1 MKEEVKT
8 PGTLYI
14 RQAVNSFGGGLINP
28 YVPIYA
34 VQLGASAAEL
44 GWLRSLNNLFS
55 NIMQIL
61 WGITSDRV
69 GRYVPFI
76 VIGSALSSL
85 LWLPMLFVTTTWQ
98 LILIV
103 AVQALS
109 NSMVAP
115 AWAALLG
122 RILPKTERATGTAN
136 VNAAASLGT
145 ISATLISG
153 FLMQRVGGAP
163 AEMYRIPLLVA
174 AVSGFGASMT
184 MLTLKEKNSRSESE
198 SRKWLNLEPLRRNKA
213 FRRFTAISL
222 IQQFFMSMAW
232 PLFSITI
239 VNVTKSDM
247 LQIAFISVMSPIVA
261 FLIRR
266 YAGRLSDRAGRK
278 PLIVIGR
285 TGMFLYPLFYAF
297 STTMTHLLAAEIL
310 IGVVASI
317 SDIAIF
323 AYLLDATADE
333 QRGASIAVYNTLI
346 GFATFLGSILGGYF
360 VGFFVVLG
368 LDNASALK
376 GSYIVS
382 SSGRLVSGLLFLLI
396 SERLV
401 YHSTVR
407 EEFVSIVAE
416 DVETAKYRIQKVDE
430 LGERAEIG
438 LMKDIEQ
445 FESEQS
451 SVVDSEGEETEEG
464 TKREEDNKDSKKK
477 MNKSQVKKKE
487 AT

>member
-1 MKEEVKT
+1 MKEELKT
-8 PGTLYI
+8 SKTLYI
-14 RQAVNSFGGGLINP
+14 RQAANSFGGGLINP
-28 YVPIYA
+28 FVPIYA

-55 NIMQIL
+55 NVMQIL
-61 WGITSDRV
+61 WGIASDRV

-76 VIGSALSSL
+76 VIGGAVSSL

-98 LILIV
+98 LIFVV

-122 RILPKTERATGTAN
+122 RILPKAERATGTAN

-153 FLMQRVGGAP
+153 LLMQRIGGAP

-174 AVSGFGASMT
+174 TVSGFVASMA
-184 MLTLKEKNSRSESE
+184 MLTLKEKNSKGATD
-198 SRKWLNLEPLRRNKA
+198 SRKLFDLETLRKNKA
-213 FRRFTAISL
+213 FRRFTMISL
-222 IQQFFMSMAW
+222 LQQFFMSMAW

-239 VNVTKSDM
+239 VNVTRSDM
-247 LQIAFISVMSPIVA
+247 LQVAFISVMSPIVA

-297 STTMTHLLAAEIL
+297 SSTMTHLLAAEVL

-323 AYLLDATADE
+323 AYLLDTTADD

-346 GFATFLGSILGGYF
+346 GFATFFGSILGGYF
-360 VGFFVVLG
+360 VGFFGFLG
-368 LDNASALK
+368 LDTASSLK
-376 GSYIVS
+376 ASYIVS

-396 SERLV
+396 SERLI

-407 EEFVSIVAE
+407 EELVSIVTE

-430 LGERAEIG
+430 LGERAELD
-438 LMKDIEQ
+438 LMKEIEQ

-451 SVVDSEGEETEEG
+451 STAESEGEEP
-464 TKREEDNKDSKKK
+464 REKAERKDNKDSKK
-477 MNKSQVKKKE
+477 E
-487 AT
+487 

>member
-1 MKEEVKT
+1 MKEELKT
-8 PGTLYI
+8 SKTLYI
-14 RQAVNSFGGGLINP
+14 RQAANSFGGGLINP
-28 YVPIYA
+28 FVPIYA

-55 NIMQIL
+55 NVMQIL
-61 WGITSDRV
+61 WGIASDRV

-76 VIGSALSSL
+76 VIGGAVSSL

-98 LILIV
+98 LIFVV

-122 RILPKTERATGTAN
+122 RILPKAERATGTAN

-153 FLMQRVGGAP
+153 LLMQRIGGAP

-174 AVSGFGASMT
+174 TVSGFVASMA
-184 MLTLKEKNSRSESE
+184 MLTLKEKNSKGATDN
-198 SRKWLNLEPLRRNKA
+198 RKLFDLETLRKNKA
-213 FRRFTAISL
+213 FRRFTMISL
-222 IQQFFMSMAW
+222 LQQFFMSMAW

-239 VNVTKSDM
+239 VNVTRSDM
-247 LQIAFISVMSPIVA
+247 LQVAFISVMSPIVA

-297 STTMTHLLAAEIL
+297 SSTMTHLLAAEVL

-323 AYLLDATADE
+323 AYLLDTTADD

-346 GFATFLGSILGGYF
+346 GFATFFGSILGGYF
-360 VGFFVVLG
+360 VGFFGFLG
-368 LDNASALK
+368 LDTASSLK
-376 GSYIVS
+376 ASYIVS

-396 SERLV
+396 SERLI

-407 EEFVSIVAE
+407 EELVSIVTE

-430 LGERAEIG
+430 LGERAELD
-438 LMKDIEQ
+438 LMKEIEQ

-451 SVVDSEGEETEEG
+451 STAESEGEEP
-464 TKREEDNKDSKKK
+464 REKAERKDNKDSKK
-477 MNKSQVKKKE
+477 E
-487 AT
+487 

>member
-1 MKEEVKT
+1 MKEELKT
-8 PGTLYI
+8 SKTLYI
-14 RQAVNSFGGGLINP
+14 RQAANSFGGGLINP
-28 YVPIYA
+28 FVPIYA
-34 VQLGASAAEL
+34 VQLGASAVEL

-55 NIMQIL
+55 NVMQIL
-61 WGITSDRV
+61 WGIASDRV

-76 VIGSALSSL
+76 VIGGAVSSL

-98 LILIV
+98 LIFVV

-122 RILPKTERATGTAN
+122 RILPKAERATGTAN

-153 FLMQRVGGAP
+153 LLMQRIGGAP

-174 AVSGFGASMT
+174 TVSGFVASMA
-184 MLTLKEKNSRSESE
+184 MLTLKEKNSKGATD
-198 SRKWLNLEPLRRNKA
+198 SRKLFDLETLRKNKA
-213 FRRFTAISL
+213 FRRFTMISL
-222 IQQFFMSMAW
+222 LQQFFMSMAW

-239 VNVTKSDM
+239 VNVTRSDM
-247 LQIAFISVMSPIVA
+247 LQVAFISVMSPIVA

-297 STTMTHLLAAEIL
+297 SSTMTHLLAAEVL

-323 AYLLDATADE
+323 AYLLDTTADD

-346 GFATFLGSILGGYF
+346 GFATFFGSILGGYF
-360 VGFFVVLG
+360 VGFFGFLG
-368 LDNASALK
+368 LDTASSLK
-376 GSYIVS
+376 ASYIVS

-396 SERLV
+396 SERLI

-407 EEFVSIVAE
+407 EELVSIVTE

-430 LGERAEIG
+430 LGERAELD
-438 LMKDIEQ
+438 LMKEIEQ

-451 SVVDSEGEETEEG
+451 STAESEGEEP
-464 TKREEDNKDSKKK
+464 REKAERKDNKDSKK
-477 MNKSQVKKKE
+477 E
-487 AT
+487 